1 MEELITQLKEM
12 GFTEY
17 EAKAYTALVQQSHVS
32 AYQVSKNSGIPRA
45 RVYDILNIL
54 VEKGIVLKEE
64 TAEQTTY
71 SAMPVSVFL
80 QQMQQRWESNFTSIS
95 GKLEKLEEKVQEAEP
110 KVVMLKG
117 KESIINYCQSLLK
130 KAKKK
135 VMLSMWEDMYDAL
148 REDLQEVALHV
159 PVHGITLYVGE
170 HLASIDQHRATHYT
184 KKASTPHWFILSVDG
199 QEMIYGHS
207 PSTQETAFITN
218 DPVHI
223 YLLEDY
229 IWHDVLINRLVK
241 RDDQELEDWIAKE
254 RKAFFLE

>member
-1 MEELITQLKEM
+1 MEELIAQLKEM

-45 RVYDILNIL
+45 RIYDILNIL

-71 SAMPVSVFL
+71 AAMPVSVFL
-80 QQMQQRWESNFTSIS
+80 QQMQQRWQSNFTSMS
-95 GKLEKLEEKVQEAEP
+95 AQLEKLEEKVQEAEH

-117 KESIINYCQSLLK
+117 KEAIINYCQSLLK

-135 VMLSMWEDMYDAL
+135 VILSMWEDMYDAL
-148 REDLQEVALHV
+148 REDLQEVPQHV
-159 PVHGITLYVGE
+159 QVHGITLYVEE
-170 HLASIDQHRATHYT
+170 HLASIDRHRATHYT
-184 KKASTPHWFILSVDG
+184 RKTSTPHWFILSVDG
-199 QEMIYGHS
+199 QEMIYGHA
-207 PSTQETAFITN
+207 PSNQEMAFITN

-229 IWHDVLINRLVK
+229 VWHDVLINRLVK
-241 RDDQELEDWIAKE
+241 RDDMELEDWIAKE

>member
-45 RVYDILNIL
+45 RVYDILNNL

-95 GKLEKLEEKVQEAEP
+95 GEIRKTR
-110 KVVMLKG
+110 G
-117 KESIINYCQSLLK
+117 KSAGS
-130 KAKKK
+130 
-135 VMLSMWEDMYDAL
+135 
-148 REDLQEVALHV
+148 
-159 PVHGITLYVGE
+159 
-170 HLASIDQHRATHYT
+170 
-184 KKASTPHWFILSVDG
+184 
-199 QEMIYGHS
+199 
-207 PSTQETAFITN
+207 
-218 DPVHI
+218 
-223 YLLEDY
+223 
-229 IWHDVLINRLVK
+229 
-241 RDDQELEDWIAKE
+241 
-254 RKAFFLE
+254 

>member
-1 MEELITQLKEM
+1 MEELIAQLKDM

-64 TAEQTTY
+64 SAEQTTY

-80 QQMQQRWESNFTSIS
+80 QQMEQRWQSNFSSIS
-95 GKLEKLEEKVQEAEP
+95 MKLEKLEENVQEAEH

-117 KESIINYCQSLLK
+117 KESILNYCQSLLR

-135 VMLSMWEDMYDAL
+135 VILSMWEDMYDAL
-148 REDLQEVALHV
+148 RQDLQEVSQRI
-159 PVHGITLYVGE
+159 PVHGITLYVEE
-170 HLASIDQHRATHYT
+170 HLATIDRHRATHYT
-184 KKASTPHWFILSVDG
+184 KKTSTPHWFILSVDG

-207 PSTQETAFITN
+207 PSAQETAFITN

-254 RKAFFLE
+254 RKGFFLE

>member
-1 MEELITQLKEM
+1 MEELIAQLKEM

-54 VEKGIVLKEE
+54 VDKGIVLKEE

-71 SAMPVSVFL
+71 AAMPVSVFL
-80 QQMQQRWESNFTSIS
+80 QQMQQRWESNFTSMR

-130 KAKKK
+130 KAEKK

-148 REDLQEVALHV
+148 REELQEVAQHV

-184 KKASTPHWFILSVDG
+184 KKSSTPHWFILSIDS